1 MTPFEIASENSTSF
15 EFVMLFLKGGEDVD
29 DSDFGFKRRSE
40 KGLLCA
46 CQYGRLKTVQQLI
59 DKIRV
64 DRQCSDSDGNTCLH
78 LATQFGHDDVVKLL
92 LKRGVSKKR
101 ENKLGETP
109 LKLVKNTVKHYVVKY

>member
-1 MTPFEIASENSTSF
+1 MCVSIWPF
-15 EFVMLFLKGGEDVD
+15 
-29 DSDFGFKRRSE
+29 
-40 KGLLCA
+40 
-46 CQYGRLKTVQQLI
+46 KTVQQLI

-101 ENKLGETP
+101 ENKLGG
-109 LKLVKNTVKHYVVKY
+109 NTF

>member
-1 MTPFEIASENSTSF
+1 M
-15 EFVMLFLKGGEDVD
+15 
-29 DSDFGFKRRSE
+29 
-40 KGLLCA
+40 
-46 CQYGRLKTVQQLI
+46 I

-64 DRQCSDSDGNTCLH
+64 DRQCSDRDGNTCLH

-109 LKLVKNTVKHYVVKY
+109 FEVGKKYGKTLCCEILELPFGAF

>member
-15 EFVMLFLKGGEDVD
+15 EFVMLFLKGGEDGD
-29 DSDFGFKRRSE
+29 DSGFQFKRRSE

-78 LATQFGHDDVVKLL
+78 LATQFGHDDVVIH
-92 LKRGVSKKR
+92 VCI
-101 ENKLGETP
+101 NKYINIYIAP
-109 LKLVKNTVKHYVVKY
+109 LCTKIDGH